1 MYILIKTHVQTKQVY
16 IRIVGLTHFKLI
28 KKYYLKE
35 LYYIS
40 RGIEVSHPI
49 FSVSFSQVFLYP
61 VLHTQC
67 LWGSDNLFQLISGQF
82 FIFFSQVVNIYS
94 F

>member
-1 MYILIKTHVQTKQVY
+1 MSNKTSIYTNCRPHKRTLIKNIT
-16 IRIVGLTHFKLI
+16 
-28 KKYYLKE
+28 LKN
-35 LYYIS
+35 YIS

-82 FIFFSQVVNIYS
+82 FILFSQVANIYS

>member
-1 MYILIKTHVQTKQVY
+1 MSNKTSIYKNCRPHKNTDKD
-16 IRIVGLTHFKLI
+16 IT
-28 KKYYLKE
+28 LKNC
-35 LYYIS
+35 IS

-82 FIFFSQVVNIYS
+82 FIFFSQVANIYS
-94 F
+94 S